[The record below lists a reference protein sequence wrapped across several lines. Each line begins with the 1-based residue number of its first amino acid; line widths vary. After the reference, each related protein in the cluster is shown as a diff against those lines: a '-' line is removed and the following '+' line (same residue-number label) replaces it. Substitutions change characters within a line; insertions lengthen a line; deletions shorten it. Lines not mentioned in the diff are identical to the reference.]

1 MTVRRQPQK
10 FTDNGYLEGQLLIA
24 MPAMADKRFARSVIY
39 MCAHSDE
46 GAMGLIINQRA
57 PNLSFADLLERLQ
70 LLDED
75 TEAALPPELM
85 RMAIHVGGP
94 VEPERG
100 FVLHSSDYFTPSSTL
115 PISDEVCLTATI
127 DILKALAAGEGPD
140 RAILALGYAGWAP
153 GQLESEIHANG
164 WLSCQADLDL
174 IFDLDVEEKYERAL
188 SKLGI
193 DPIHLVN
200 AAGHA

>member
-1 MTVRRQPQK
+1 MTVKRRSQHLA
-10 FTDNGYLEGQLLIA
+10 GSSYLEGQLLIA

-46 GAMGLIINQRA
+46 GAMGLIVNQRA
-57 PNLSFADLLERLQ
+57 PNLSFPDLLERLQ

-75 TEAALPPELM
+75 AEISVPPKTLHM
-85 RMAIHVGGP
+85 PVHLGGP

-115 PISDEVCLTATI
+115 PIDDNVCLTATI

-164 WLSCQADLDL
+164 WLSCQADLEL
-174 IFDLDVEEKYERAL
+174 VFDLDVEEKYERAL
-188 SKLGI
+188 YKLGI
-193 DPIHLVN
+193 DPTHLVN

>member
-1 MTVRRQPQK
+1 
-10 FTDNGYLEGQLLIA
+10 
-24 MPAMADKRFARSVIY
+24 
-39 MCAHSDE
+39 
-46 GAMGLIINQRA
+46 MGLIINQRA
-57 PNLSFADLLERLQ
+57 PNLLFPDLLERLQ
-70 LLDED
+70 ILDPESEI
-75 TEAALPPELM
+75 TLPSHVTK
-85 RMAIHVGGP
+85 MAIHVGGP

-115 PISDEVCLTATI
+115 PISDDICLTATI

-153 GQLESEIHANG
+153 GQLESEIQANG
-164 WLSCQADLDL
+164 WLSCQADLEL
-174 IFDLDVEEKYERAL
+174 VFDLDVEEKYERAL

-193 DPIHLVN
+193 NPTHLVN

>member
-1 MTVRRQPQK
+1 MTTKRRPK
-10 FTDNGYLEGQLLIA
+10 RVSSSGFLEGQLLIA

-39 MCAHSDE
+39 MCAHSEE

-57 PNLSFADLLERLQ
+57 PNLLFPDLLERLQ
-70 LLDED
+70 ILDPESEI
-75 TEAALPPELM
+75 TLPSHVTK
-85 RMAIHVGGP
+85 MAIHVGGP

-115 PISDEVCLTATI
+115 PISDDICLTATI

-153 GQLESEIHANG
+153 GQLESEIQANG
-164 WLSCQADLDL
+164 WLSCQADLEL
-174 IFDLDVEEKYERAL
+174 VFDLDVEEKYERAL

-193 DPIHLVN
+193 NPTHLVN

>member
-1 MTVRRQPQK
+1 MTAKRRPRNL
-10 FTDNGYLEGQLLIA
+10 TDNGYLEGQLLIA

-57 PNLSFADLLERLQ
+57 PNLNFPDLLERLQ
-70 LLDED
+70 ILDED
-75 TEAALPPELM
+75 AEESVPPDM
-85 RMAIHVGGP
+85 MHMAIHLGGP

-115 PISDEVCLTATI
+115 PINDDVCLTATI

-164 WLSCQADLDL
+164 WLSCQADLEL
-174 IFDLDVEEKYERAL
+174 VFDLDVEEKYERAL
-188 SKLGI
+188 FKLGI
-193 DPIHLVN
+193 DPTHLVN